1 MVTDVTS
8 AEDEEEEGEG
18 ETAVGY
24 ILLLMSLE
32 LKSAGSQGQDL
43 HIFNYWNIIF

>member
-1 MVTDVTS
+1 MYVTS
-8 AEDEEEEGEG
+8 EEDGEEEGEG

-32 LKSAGSQGQDL
+32 LKSAGSQSVTGSPR
-43 HIFNYWNIIF
+43 F